1 MHACMHTYIHM
12 YACMHFLC
20 ANIPQEQCK
29 DIHVPRK
36 TLWRQDNVS
45 TWYRFVA
52 RCRRHDGQSVI
63 SQFCIWVCIVLR
75 MWHSLA
81 ALYLYLMDYGIS
93 YALSRT
99 RYYGSG
105 FLVRTPSSFCVC
117 HWIIT
122 KRQLQLLIVWLPKC
136 SLLIAVLLDVSSC
149 KLLQCGEW
157 MWVGHLHLDKIR
169 CLWPMKALRIRSRS
183 VSAAPKRSK
192 SSNSSFPKQLPMLGW
207 KRQNVLN
214 PAETIEESAWI
225 QHCFDAASK
234 SLPNSGSLWT
244 CVGSQLWMNTYEN
257 TCSWICS

>member
-1 MHACMHTYIHM
+1 M

-20 ANIPQEQCK
+20 ANIPQEQYK

-52 RCRRHDGQSVI
+52 RCPRHDGQSVI

-93 YALSRT
+93 CALSRT

-117 HWIIT
+117 HWIII

-136 SLLIAVLLDVSSC
+136 SLLIAVLLDVWTR

-169 CLWPMKALRIRSRS
+169 CFVTNESVEDSEQERQRSAKEVEELQQQLSKAAVDAWMKVAECVESCWDNWRD
-183 VSAAPKRSK
+183 
-192 SSNSSFPKQLPMLGW
+192 QL
-207 KRQNVLN
+207 
-214 PAETIEESAWI
+214 EFSI
-225 QHCFDAASK
+225 
-234 SLPNSGSLWT
+234 
-244 CVGSQLWMNTYEN
+244 
-257 TCSWICS
+257 

>member
-1 MHACMHTYIHM
+1 MHTYIHM

-20 ANIPQEQCK
+20 ANILQEQYK

-52 RCRRHDGQSVI
+52 RCPRHDGQSVI

-93 YALSRT
+93 CALSRT

-136 SLLIAVLLDVSSC
+136 SLLIAVLLDVWTR

-192 SSNSSFPKQLPMLGW
+192 SSNSSFPKQLSMLGW
-207 KRQNVLN
+207 KWQNVLN
-214 PAETIEESAWI
+214 PAETIEGISLNSAFN
-225 QHCFDAASK
+225 CFDAASNF
-234 SLPNSGSLWT
+234 LPNSGSLWT
-244 CVGSQLWMNTYEN
+244 CVGSQLWMNNYILEHLFLN
-257 TCSWICS
+257 M